1 MIGLC
6 PYDVNKNYED
16 IIFCRKI
23 DIPINVENRSVQLE
37 NGELIFGVYP
47 KYQYSKEALSIGFAH
62 RITWKFNSAIDIENI
77 REKFVYNNRLFS
89 VLAGESVTIN
99 CFELCGL

>member
-1 MIGLC
+1 M
-6 PYDVNKNYED
+6 
-16 IIFCRKI
+16 
-23 DIPINVENRSVQLE
+23 ENRSWSIG

-77 REKFVYNNRLFS
+77 RENLYIITDFFS

-99 CFELCGL
+99 ALNCVDCDKLVEVMGICNFSKKKN